1 MKPRH
6 DHEDPERCGPP
17 VHRTADSGPLQNSV
31 KTPQDFSANWAASR
45 CSSSNIGR
53 VSFRKLRRDR
63 SPVACM
69 MASISCKPQPYAL
82 GFSCRSARRL
92 QGHIFIFVFHRTTVS
107 KTRYRHTSGLYSC
120 ADVRVESRV
129 HGALARSSKGT
140 ASPGNQAPRVVVVM
154 PRRDSQSAAAS
165 YNEVKSQLK

>member
-82 GFSCRSARRL
+82 GFSCRIARRL
-92 QGHIFIFVFHRTTVS
+92 QGHIFIFVLHRTTVS
-107 KTRYRHTSGLYSC
+107 KTRSDIDPGCRAAQTFVSSLVC
-120 ADVRVESRV
+120 MV
-129 HGALARSSKGT
+129 H
-140 ASPGNQAPRVVVVM
+140 SPGHRKAPPHPGTRVVVVM
-154 PRRDSQSAAAS
+154 PRRDSQCSAAS
-165 YNEVKSQLK
+165 YNDVKSQLK